1 MKQYF
6 NFFPNITPW
15 ILFIFFAQLLFL
27 DLEFRYPNSDM
38 QPLEILMESEQ
49 EAVNNSSWSIR
60 KGPLLR
66 LNDLKNMKEELDI
79 SIIPQDGV
87 PESTIERLSRIIF
100 GQKLL
105 ISFLIFLIVLCI
117 SSYVSWIANT
127 WFSITLNKTLHWIGL
142 IFTFFHLMKSLA
154 FVTVSGLAIFLSI
167 YFLFQFIFLI
177 FSYKSINRQKKNK
190 LTYEI
195 LKHTSELDE
204 EGKKPTQTVEV
215 RPFRMAYHFTIIILV
230 GLLLGNFFY
239 IPLFLLQKHYSN
251 EFTILLLFMVL
262 ALCVFYI
269 RNYYYLSK
277 ENINSKWQGILAS
290 VSYLQ
295 YKFLKNL
302 AMGIGATL
310 LLIIFVSVLF
320 MILVLNSD
328 ALKNP
333 NLGIIEKSA
342 EF

>member
-15 ILFIFFAQLLFL
+15 ILFIFFVVLLFV
-27 DLEFRYPNSDM
+27 DIEFRYALSDK

-49 EAVNNSSWSIR
+49 ETINQDTWNVR

-66 LNDLKNMKEELDI
+66 LNDLKNMKDELEI
-79 SIIPQDGV
+79 STIPQDGI
-87 PESTIERLSRIIF
+87 PESTIERLTRIIF
-100 GQKLL
+100 GQKVLIWLL
-105 ISFLIFLIVLCI
+105 VFLLVLCL
-117 SSYVSWIANT
+117 SSFVSWFANT

-154 FVTVSGLAIFLSI
+154 FVTVSPLAIFLAVYFSI
-167 YFLFQFIFLI
+167 QFAFLI
-177 FSYKSINRQKKNK
+177 LSYKAINRQKKNK

-204 EGKKPTQTVEV
+204 EGKKPTQKIEL
-215 RPFRMAYHFTIIILV
+215 RPFRMAYHFAIIIIV
-230 GLLLGNFFY
+230 GLLLGNFLY
-239 IPLFLLQKHYSN
+239 IPLFLLQKHYTN
-251 EFTILLLFMVL
+251 EFSILLLVMVFL
-262 ALCVFYI
+262 LCVFYI
-269 RNYYYLSK
+269 RNYYNLSK
-277 ENINSKWQGILAS
+277 ENIEAKWQGVLTSI
-290 VSYLQ
+290 SYLQ

-302 AMGIGATL
+302 ALGIGATL
-310 LLIIFVSVLF
+310 LLILFVTVLF
-320 MILVLNSD
+320 MILVLNAD

-333 NLGIIEKSA
+333 SLGIIEKSA